1 MLSELQRI
9 GTICFIGTVLVCINL
24 FFMFLFFVGN
34 YNCLVSLGYLGF
46 FGSPREYYLELGRH
60 ILLFYDTVDFF
71 NEDLIA
77 LAIHVS
83 DYYNFIFFY
92 LILSRRVNSY

>member
-1 MLSELQRI
+1 M
-9 GTICFIGTVLVCINL
+9 
-24 FFMFLFFVGN
+24 
-34 YNCLVSLGYLGF
+34 VSLGYLGF

-83 DYYNFIFFY
+83 DYYNYWAFY
-92 LILSRRVNSY
+92 FILSRRVSSY